1 MALLH
6 HLGDLPEPG
15 LYDRATMPVPVLPA
29 RPRRIGV
36 AAGTLAVL
44 VVLLLSDTFGRAD
57 PTNNYRPAPT
67 VDALETGCFPL
78 PGGARLDGLA
88 YQIRRDRDIETADGP
103 RRELRGQYDLV
114 GRDEAMARI
123 VDAFTAVGFRETAR
137 EEAGATLRVE
147 LTRRSTRIQVFA
159 ADLPGTTEETL
170 VRGQFR
176 MDLPVIEAARDDP
189 ICSDPKSTKRWG
201 DRHPVYPW

>member
-29 RPRRIGV
+29 RPRRFGV
-36 AAGTLAVL
+36 AAGVILTLAVL
-44 VVLLLSDTFGRAD
+44 LLSHTFGRAT
-57 PTNNYRPAPT
+57 PSGNYRPPQT
-67 VDALETGCFPL
+67 VKTLETGCFPL
-78 PGGARLDGLA
+78 PGGARLDALPH
-88 YQIRRDRDIETADGP
+88 QIRRDRDIETSGGP

-123 VDAFTAVGFRETAR
+123 LEAFEEVGLRETAR
-137 EEAGATLRVE
+137 AEEDGVLRVA
-147 LTRRSTRIQVFA
+147 LAGRKVRIQVFA
-159 ADLPGTTEETL
+159 EDLPGTAL
-170 VRGQFR
+170 VRGEFR
-176 MDLPVIEAARDDP
+176 MDLPVIEPARDDP
-189 ICSDPKSTKRWG
+189 ICSEPSSTKRWG